1 MGARNLSKGELAGYI
16 DHTALK
22 ADTTPAAISDLCD
35 EAREYSF
42 AAVCINPS
50 FVPQAVAELEGTD
63 VAVCTVIGFPL
74 GATSSEVKAAE
85 TRWAVKEG
93 ATEVDMVINVGLL
106 KAGLDDRVRDD
117 IRAVVA
123 AAQGGATVKV
133 IIECALLN
141 DEEKRLAVKITR
153 EAGAHYVKTS
163 TGFSSGGATLSDV
176 RLLREAVGPG
186 FGVKAAGG
194 IGDYEAAIAM
204 IEAGA
209 TRLGASAGVRIVSG
223 ATDG

>member
-22 ADTTPAAISDLCD
+22 ADTTPAAISNLCD
-35 EAREYSF
+35 EAREHSF

-50 FVPQAVAELEGTD
+50 FVPQAVAELKGTD

-106 KAGLDDRVRDD
+106 KAGLHDRVRDD
-117 IRAVVA
+117 IMAVVE

-141 DEEKRLAVKITR
+141 DEEKRLAAKITR

-194 IGDYEAAIAM
+194 ISDYEAAIAM